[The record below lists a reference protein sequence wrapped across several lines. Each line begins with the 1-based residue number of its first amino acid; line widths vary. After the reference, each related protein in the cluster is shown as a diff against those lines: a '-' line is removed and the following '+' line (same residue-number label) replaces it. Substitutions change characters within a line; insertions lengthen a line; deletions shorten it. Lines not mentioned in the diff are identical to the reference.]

1 MLIRAF
7 SVYLRSGSYKQICCM
22 SMSVQSG
29 VLFAFLFFEGSGKIA
44 STALQ
49 LRRTSEKY

>member
-1 MLIRAF
+1 MLIWAF

-29 VLFAFLFFEGSGKIA
+29 VLFAFLKVV
-44 STALQ
+44 
-49 LRRTSEKY
+49 EKLL

>member
-1 MLIRAF
+1 
-7 SVYLRSGSYKQICCM
+7 M

-49 LRRTSEKY
+49 LRRKSEKY